1 MSVDFVSEVD
11 RRFFANNM
19 LTSEDWESGMDQ
31 FHDISEILG
40 MDTTI
45 SPENLSELPDELL
58 SLEGSS
64 SPINLSTNSKTLPME
79 DFTFEHKFDDEKL
92 DFSKFTDENFEDYW
106 KEQSDSSDSGI
117 YGETGVHIKQ
127 EPPSPVS
134 SNCSENGSEGYN
146 SLSSSANT
154 FVFASTPTTTED
166 CKPTIIIN
174 TAGNTTL
181 LPNVQS
187 NVVNINSIL
196 NSKIKIQPKPSEV
209 GTTVVQPKSQAPSV
223 QGQPPKPLVLTGEE
237 FAKLTA
243 AGTLRFQPPGDMK
256 GMAAPPKRQ
265 QQPVVTAV
273 QPSMSPPPG
282 MIQLDG
288 EGKALKRQQR
298 MIKNRESASLSRKRK
313 KEYLTGLE
321 SRLKGFST
329 ENQKL
334 KQENDTLKRK
344 MSALQLENEKLKK
357 AFSLSPNKRTCLL
370 AVLIVFSFNI
380 GPISNFFA
388 SQTIPVHN
396 PSLVDVHKSRQL
408 LSVQEGEDLSYKEN
422 LNPRW
427 KHAGDNMFRKLQQ
440 LSDEMGW
447 THPTG
452 KMNQSD
458 FEAFMCPT
466 FFNKTESIRL
476 AEQLAGWMIQ
486 HEEEKKKSEA
496 SKRQKKK
503 RKEIRPVKTLKRAL
517 RGDFNP
523 NILRSKEPG
532 YHVQVF
538 DGSDGRK
545 EFLDAIHRRNDTFY
559 VLSFNTDYLLVP
571 ASEHNKTM
579 RPRMSLVMPV
589 VTLNETMQPPPGSVG
604 MMQIDCEVLGTQLIH
619 VHKSV
624 IPPPSPLWNSTH
636 NAGYSD
642 DTKRDQQ

>member
-19 LTSEDWESGMDQ
+19 LTNEDWESGMDQ
-31 FHDISEILG
+31 FNDISEILG

-64 SPINLSTNSKTLPME
+64 SPVDLSTNSKTLPME
-79 DFTFEHKFDDEKL
+79 DFNFEHKFDDEKL
-92 DFSKFTDENFEDYW
+92 DFSKFTDENFDDYW

-117 YGETGVHIKQ
+117 YGETVHIKQ

-134 SNCSENGSEGYN
+134 SNCSETGSEGYS
-146 SLSSSANT
+146 SLSSSANA
-154 FVFASTPTTTED
+154 FVFASPPATSED

-174 TAGNTTL
+174 TAGNTL
-181 LPNVQS
+181 LPNLQP

-196 NSKIKIQPKPSEV
+196 NSKIKIQPKPSEG
-209 GTTVVQPKSQAPSV
+209 GTTLAQPKSQAQSV
-223 QGQPPKPLVLTGEE
+223 PAKPLVLTGEE

-243 AGTLRFQPPGDMK
+243 AGTLRFQPPGEVK
-256 GMAAPPKRQ
+256 GIAVPPKQPQ
-265 QQPVVTAV
+265 QQQQQTVVTTV
-273 QPSMSPPPG
+273 QPCMSPPPG
-282 MIQLDG
+282 MIQVDG

-334 KQENDTLKRK
+334 KQENETLKRK
-344 MSALQLENEKLKK
+344 MSALQMENDKLKK
-357 AFSLSPNKRTCLL
+357 AFSLSPNKRMCLL
-370 AVLIVFSFNI
+370 TVLVVFSFNI
-380 GPISNFFA
+380 GPISNFF
-388 SQTIPVHN
+388 SSHTIPVPN
-396 PSLVDVHKSRQL
+396 PSVVNVHRGRQL
-408 LSVQEGEDLSYKEN
+408 LSLQEEEELSFKEN
-422 LNPRW
+422 INPRW

-447 THPTG
+447 THPSG

-458 FEAFMCPT
+458 FEALMCPT

-486 HEEEKKKSEA
+486 HEEEKMKSEA

-523 NILRSKEPG
+523 NMLRSKDSG

-571 ASEHNKTM
+571 ASAHNKTM

-589 VTLNETMQPPPGSVG
+589 VTINETMQPPPGSVG

-624 IPPPSPLWNSTH
+624 IPPPSPVWNATH
-636 NAGYSD
+636 NAGYSG
-642 DTKRDQQ
+642 DTGRDQR